1 MINLNRLF
9 TLAATLFLSVA
20 AFAQNTYVSTPI
32 VKAMES
38 GKYYM
43 AFDMVQDGYRI
54 SVETAF
60 RGGVSMSR
68 VDMNGMNAVSMMA
81 GGQSYLL
88 DESSK
93 TWSVVPMETAPSI
106 PSHLKFVRQGSCLV
120 NGEKGWYFDEYSADG
135 TPVRFYYN
143 SFYS

>member
-1 MINLNRLF
+1 MKNVNRFF
-9 TLAATLFLSVA
+9 TLAATLYLSVA

-81 GGQSYLL
+81 GGLIFWMNP
-88 DESSK
+88 
-93 TWSVVPMETAPSI
+93 TRPGAWSLWKP
-106 PSHLKFVRQGSCLV
+106 HLPF
-120 NGEKGWYFDEYSADG
+120 
-135 TPVRFYYN
+135 PVI
-143 SFYS
+143 

>member
-1 MINLNRLF
+1 MRNLNRF
-9 TLAATLFLSVA
+9 YTLAATLFLSVA

-88 DESSK
+88 DESNK

-106 PSHLKFVRQGSCLV
+106 PSHLKFVRQGSCLHS
-120 NGEKGWYFDEYSADG
+120 GRGGSA
-135 TPVRFYYN
+135 VFR
-143 SFYS
+143 SR

>member
-60 RGGVSMSR
+60 RGYERYECRLHDGGR
-68 VDMNGMNAVSMMA
+68 AV
-81 GGQSYLL
+81 L
-88 DESSK
+88 SS
-93 TWSVVPMETAPSI
+93 
-106 PSHLKFVRQGSCLV
+106 G
-120 NGEKGWYFDEYSADG
+120 
-135 TPVRFYYN
+135 
-143 SFYS
+143 